1 MQAKGPSLSS
11 SSASRDGTS
20 GVRVNK
26 CLSHLSRR
34 GADAAIAEGRVTV
47 NGKIALAGQKVNFGD
62 VVKLDGQLQRW
73 EKTAK
78 AKQLLPS
85 TSPDNS
91 LIYIKY
97 FKPIGVTCTSDPND
111 PSNIIA
117 KGKFHLFPQR
127 LFTVGRLDKDSCG
140 LILLTS
146 DGRVNE
152 ALLHRSCKQDKIYE
166 VTMDRT
172 VSPGQLKKLR
182 EGVVITTPL
191 QHDGNRLY
199 TARTLP
205 ALVSQLDSRTLRIT
219 LTEGRNRQIRRM
231 AEAVGLGVQHLLRV
245 SFAGIELRG
254 LHKPGDWC
262 ELDKAEMT
270 IIQSAMRRR
279 AAVAAQQKDG
289 QGDEDMSGS
298 TLDDEQ

>member
-1 MQAKGPSLSS
+1 MSERETVPFTPKPVDILRFLLDDDHNNALERAAAAAHTGREKPVLPKTAFSVHLMAPAGIANAISSLHGDSALDWTQCPPWQLTMQAKGPSLSS

-127 LFTVGRLDKDSCG
+127 LVGCFSSSGSDFNSDVFFGLKRLFTVGRLDKDSCG

-152 ALLHRSCKQDKIYE
+152 ALLHR
-166 VTMDRT
+166 
-172 VSPGQLKKLR
+172 
-182 EGVVITTPL
+182 
-191 QHDGNRLY
+191 
-199 TARTLP
+199 
-205 ALVSQLDSRTLRIT
+205 
-219 LTEGRNRQIRRM
+219 
-231 AEAVGLGVQHLLRV
+231 
-245 SFAGIELRG
+245 
-254 LHKPGDWC
+254 
-262 ELDKAEMT
+262 
-270 IIQSAMRRR
+270 
-279 AAVAAQQKDG
+279 
-289 QGDEDMSGS
+289 
-298 TLDDEQ
+298 